1 MHEIKKNKKI
11 KAQNLKSQQREA
23 ESLTEKIKQ
32 PVSLNEAFLFVED
45 VPPNI
50 ETCYNHFKSV

>member
-1 MHEIKKNKKI
+1 MRLRKTKKI
-11 KAQNLKSQQREA
+11 AARNLKSQQREA

-32 PVSLNEAFLFVED
+32 PVSLNVAFLFVED

-50 ETCYNHFKSV
+50 ETCYNYFKSV